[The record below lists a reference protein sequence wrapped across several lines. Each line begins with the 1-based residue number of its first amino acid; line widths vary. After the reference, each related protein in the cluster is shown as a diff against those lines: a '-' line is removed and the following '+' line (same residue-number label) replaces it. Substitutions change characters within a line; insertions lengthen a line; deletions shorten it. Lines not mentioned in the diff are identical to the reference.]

1 MRNMTMVLL
10 AWKPNCLAME
20 SVNIQ
25 KTDTLDADN
34 FSCRNIKN
42 RRKIRSRPNYYMP
55 QGNDI

>member
-1 MRNMTMVLL
+1 MVLL
-10 AWKPNCLAME
+10 VWKPNCLAME

-42 RRKIRSRPNYYMP
+42 RRIIRSRPNYYMP